1 MKEYEFNNPLLL
13 QDAIL
18 RELDRRKYRRII
30 SNNSWIT
37 LSMTRNYCEKG
48 MQIHQHV
55 QSLLK
60 ARGSE
65 EQTLIDS
72 ITFGMAEMIVKEHF
86 AWRVDYDIHVS
97 EYSGIF
103 EDGKMIVKATF
114 SIKY

>member
-1 MKEYEFNNPLLL
+1 MKEHEFNDPLLL

-18 RELDRRKYRRII
+18 KELDYRKYRRII
-30 SNNSWIT
+30 SRNDWIT
-37 LSMTRNYCEKG
+37 LSMTRNFCEKG

-60 ARGSE
+60 ARGRE

-86 AWRVDYDIHVS
+86 TPRFDYDIHVS
-97 EYSGIF
+97 EYTGTF
-103 EDGKMIVKATF
+103 ENGMMIVKVTF
-114 SIKY
+114 NIKI